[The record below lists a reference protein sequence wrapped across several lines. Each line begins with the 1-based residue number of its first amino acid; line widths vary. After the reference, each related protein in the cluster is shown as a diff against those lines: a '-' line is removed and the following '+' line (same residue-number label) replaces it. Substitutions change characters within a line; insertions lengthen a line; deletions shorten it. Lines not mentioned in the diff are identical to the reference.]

1 MKYNLLV
8 VSTTMKSV
16 ELDFLIDTEEG
27 ESI

>member
-16 ELDFLIDTEEG
+16 QLDFFIDTEEG